1 MFFGGDSFER
11 YPIKSV
17 HDYYDIHR
25 GVLFDR
31 MLELIRGCP
40 RADAGG

>member
-17 HDYYDIHR
+17 HDHYDIHR
-25 GVLFDR
+25 GFLFGG
-31 MLELIRGCP
+31 MLELI
-40 RADAGG
+40 